1 MKSAIYKF
9 NDRKF
14 RYDYDRCLVEY
25 GFIAETEDDIEIFGA
40 KELGDFV
47 LVDEIGLSK
56 ENWDNKEVRDEYLM
70 EYCYR
75 LEEEINWL
83 LDTI

>member
-1 MKSAIYKF
+1 MKSAVYNFKG
-9 NDRKF
+9 RKF
-14 RYDYDRCLVEY
+14 RYDYDNCLVQC
-25 GFIAETEDDIEIFGA
+25 GFIAETEDDIEIFHA
-40 KELGDFV
+40 KEIGDFIV
-47 LVDEIGLSK
+47 GDEVGLCK

-83 LDTI
+83 LDII